1 MRDPEGTIE
10 FQGQKVIRRIHPTA
24 TAKQFLRSKA
34 AATLVEAGRLIPFEF
49 TAPETVESPKEAL
62 INSVF
67 WRGWR
72 AKWTTDEPFKPI
84 FRSS

>member
-1 MRDPEGTIE
+1 VR
-10 FQGQKVIRRIHPTA
+10 
-24 TAKQFLRSKA
+24 
-34 AATLVEAGRLIPFEF
+34 FE
-49 TAPETVESPKEAL
+49 PKEAL

-72 AKWTTDEPFKPI
+72 AKWATDEPFKPI